1 MSGKTQVNPAHA
13 GDYFDDF
20 LHEQGMFEEV
30 NAQAVKKVISWQI
43 AEEMKRHG
51 LSKVMMAKRMG
62 TSRSSLERLLDPDND
77 ALALSTLIRAA
88 SVLGKEVQVNL
99 V

>member
-1 MSGKTQVNPAHA
+1 MSDKKQVNPVHA
-13 GDYFDDF
+13 DSYFDNF
-20 LHEQGMFEEV
+20 LYKQGIFAEV

-43 AEEMKRHG
+43 AEEMKRQG

-62 TSRSSLERLLDPDND
+62 TSRSSLERLLDPAND
-77 ALALSTLIRAA
+77 ALALSTLTRAA
-88 SVLGKEVQVNL
+88 SVLGKEVQVSL

>member
-1 MSGKTQVNPAHA
+1 MNDKKQADPVHA
-13 GDYFDDF
+13 GGYFDDF
-20 LHEQGMFEEV
+20 LHEQGIFEEV

-43 AEEMKRHG
+43 AEEMKRQG
-51 LSKVMMAKRMG
+51 LSKVTMAKRMG
-62 TSRSSLERLLDPDND
+62 TSRSSLERLLDPEND
-77 ALALSTLIRAA
+77 ALALSTLARAA

>member
-1 MSGKTQVNPAHA
+1 MSDKKQVNPAHA
-13 GDYFDDF
+13 GGNFDDF
-20 LHEQGMFEEV
+20 LHEQGIFEEI

-43 AEEMKRHG
+43 AEEMKRQG
-51 LSKVMMAKRMG
+51 LSKVTMAKRMG
-62 TSRSSLERLLDPDND
+62 TSRSSLERLLDPAND
-77 ALALSTLIRAA
+77 ALALSTLTRAA

>member
-1 MSGKTQVNPAHA
+1 MSDKTQVNPAHA
-13 GDYFDDF
+13 GSYFDDF
-20 LHEQGMFEEV
+20 LHEQGIFEEV

-43 AEEMKRHG
+43 AEEMKRQG

-77 ALALSTLIRAA
+77 ALALSTLTRAA